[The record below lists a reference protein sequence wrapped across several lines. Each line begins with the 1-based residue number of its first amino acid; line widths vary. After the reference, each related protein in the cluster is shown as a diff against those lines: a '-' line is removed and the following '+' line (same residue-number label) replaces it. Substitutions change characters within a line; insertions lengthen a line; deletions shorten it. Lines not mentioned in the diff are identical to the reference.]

1 MILHN
6 NDINGKVIA
15 ITGASGYIGSA
26 LSEELKKYSNKVIRV
41 SRKKLTP
48 SKYFEDWI
56 LDLTL
61 LDSWIKIVKKSDI
74 VFHLSGNTSIYDAE
88 QEPSKNLISTLLPV
102 THFVTAAKILALKP
116 LMVFASTATVYG
128 ALSKIPISENDIPE
142 PITNYD
148 THKFLAEQI
157 LITAHKNEIIDTK
170 ILRLANVYGP
180 SLIEVKSSDRGI
192 LSKLTRMALEGEN
205 LNVYGDGEYLRDYIY
220 IKDVVA
226 AFLSATLVNSNE
238 SVFNVSSGVGT
249 RVKDV
254 FELIASEVNKIPKL
268 KIKVRHV
275 EWPNNV
281 SEIEKR
287 NFVGSNNLLKSN
299 TFWSPNIEI
308 EEGIKLL
315 VEFYVQEYY
324 QNESSK
330 KN

>member
-6 NDINGKVIA
+6 NEISGKVIA

-41 SRKKLTP
+41 SRKKLVP
-48 SKYFEDWI
+48 SKYYEDWI
-56 LDLTL
+56 LDLTRL
-61 LDSWIKIVKKSDI
+61 ESWMKITKKSDI

-88 QEPSKNLISTLLPV
+88 QEPSKNMISTLLPV
-102 THFVTAAKILALKP
+102 THFVTASKILALKP

-148 THKFLAEQI
+148 MHKFLAEQI

-192 LSKLTRMALEGEN
+192 LSKLTRMALEGKN

-226 AFLSATLVNSNE
+226 AFLSVTLVESNE

-249 RVKDV
+249 KVKDV
-254 FELIASEVNKIPKL
+254 FELIASEVNKISKL

-299 TFWSPNIEI
+299 TYWNPNIEI
-308 EEGIKLL
+308 QEGIKTL
-315 VEFYVQEYY
+315 VEFYAQEYY
-324 QNESSK
+324 
-330 KN
+330 